1 MTSQQIIIRLIDEKL
16 INGEEAYTLLNDIL
30 KGEIVNCWETLNE
43 NSDKTSKTI
52 SIASPY

>member
-43 NSDKTSKTI
+43 NSDKTAKSI
-52 SIASPY
+52 SVTSPY